1 MKANFL
7 FPHKFKKIGWIIFI
21 PSVVTGALYLFF
33 EVTPDFLIAK
43 ALFIG
48 DNDLFSMTN
57 NNLIDE
63 ISGILIIISSL
74 MIAFS
79 KEKTEDEYIA
89 KIRLES
95 LVWATYVNYAILII
109 GIALVYG
116 TNFLFMLIF
125 NMFTILF
132 FFIIRF
138 NWVLYKLKKA
148 EK

>member
-1 MKANFL
+1 MKINFL
-7 FPHKFKKIGWIIFI
+7 FPYRFKKIGWILFI
-21 PSVVTGALYLFF
+21 PSVILGLLYLIFDF
-33 EVTPDFLIAK
+33 TPDFLHVR
-43 ALFIG
+43 ALFLNNRG
-48 DNDLFSMTN
+48 LFYGSND
-57 NNLIDE
+57 NLIDE
-63 ISGILIIISSL
+63 IAGILIIVSSL

-79 KEKTEDEYIA
+79 KEKTEDEYLS

-95 LVWATYVNYAILII
+95 LVWATYVNYIVLILGII
-109 GIALVYG
+109 LVYG
-116 TNFLFMLIF
+116 ETFFYIIII